1 MSISNLIFTG
11 CDFTSRTVFF
21 FRNFEIH
28 FLIYVLDE
36 VNYTFPNFLL
46 SGCTCNAEGS
56 ENTACDTAGK
66 CTCKANVIGRDC
78 DSCEEG
84 YYGFP
89 DCQGKFFKNFDQ
101 RNQIQA
107 VVFFSEFLDFHLE
120 KPDGF
125 GILVD
130 FNHNSYGIL

>member
-1 MSISNLIFTG
+1 MILHQE
-11 CDFTSRTVFF
+11 
-21 FRNFEIH
+21 RNFEIH
-28 FLIYVLDE
+28 FLIDILDE
-36 VNYTFPNFLL
+36 VNNTFPNFLL

-89 DCQGKFFKNFDQ
+89 DCQGKFFKRIPIRETRSLWYSF
-101 RNQIQA
+101 RN
-107 VVFFSEFLDFHLE
+107 S
-120 KPDGF
+120 
-125 GILVD
+125 
-130 FNHNSYGIL
+130 

>member
-1 MSISNLIFTG
+1 MN
-11 CDFTSRTVFF
+11 
-21 FRNFEIH
+21 N
-28 FLIYVLDE
+28 
-36 VNYTFPNFLL
+36 TFPKFLL

-89 DCQGKFFKNFDQ
+89 DCQGKC
-101 RNQIQA
+101 
-107 VVFFSEFLDFHLE
+107 VFLFINEAEISSRIPTKFLSWILGFPIGE
-120 KPDGF
+120 TF
-125 GILVD
+125 GILTEC
-130 FNHNSYGIL
+130 FQNPIGSLSKSFWKS

>member
-1 MSISNLIFTG
+1 MRWT
-11 CDFTSRTVFF
+11 
-21 FRNFEIH
+21 
-28 FLIYVLDE
+28 IY
-36 VNYTFPNFLL
+36 FPTFLL

-89 DCQGKFFKNFDQ
+89 DCQGKFFKNSDE
-101 RNQIQA
+101 RNQIA
-107 VVFFSEFLDFHLE
+107 MVFLGFLDFRLE

-125 GILVD
+125 K
-130 FNHNSYGIL
+130 

>member
-1 MSISNLIFTG
+1 MILHQKLS
-11 CDFTSRTVFF
+11 F

-28 FLIYVLDE
+28 FLIDVLDE
-36 VNYTFPNFLL
+36 VNNTFPNFLL

-89 DCQGKFFKNFDQ
+89 DCQGKFFKYSDQ
-101 RNQIQA
+101 RN
-107 VVFFSEFLDFHLE
+107 
-120 KPDGF
+120 
-125 GILVD
+125 
-130 FNHNSYGIL
+130 

>member
-1 MSISNLIFTG
+1 MILHK
-11 CDFTSRTVFF
+11 RLVF

-28 FLIYVLDE
+28 FLTDVLDE
-36 VNYTFPNFLL
+36 VNNTFPKFLL

-89 DCQGKFFKNFDQ
+89 DCQGKFFKNSDQ
-101 RNQIQA
+101 RNQIA
-107 VVFFSEFLDFHLE
+107 VVFFSEFLDFRLE

-125 GILVD
+125 RILVD
-130 FNHNSYGIL
+130 FYHNSYGIL